1 MVAIYF
7 IESKGIK
14 YYKADTFWSKTKDYT
29 YAKEHD
35 DTKIDQDRFLESL
48 LYSQNSLSDG
58 IVAQTLSV
66 DFYNNSIYGY
76 QTLDKNKMIL
86 DTHYLKLIKLDGDKY
101 KANDYRQIIRD
112 EKIKNILS

>member
-1 MVAIYF
+1 MIAIYF

-29 YAKEHD
+29 NAKEHD

-48 LYSQNSLSDG
+48 LNSLSDS
-58 IVAQTLSV
+58 A

-86 DTHYLKLIKLDGDKY
+86 DTYYLKLIKLDVDEY
-101 KANDYRQIIRD
+101 KAIDYIQIIRD
-112 EKIKNILS
+112 EKIKSILGLE